1 MLIDTCIWSLALS
14 GKRQR
19 DKAITAKL
27 TAVINA
33 GNAQIIGPIRQ
44 ELLSGYSDRN
54 QFLKLKAQL
63 EHFPEEA
70 VLGEDYVTAAEF
82 SNHCRVNGVQGS
94 HTDFLICPR
103 MLSIANFTDF
113 RDLFDN
119 LSSLSICIQFQS
131 DFKSR

>member
-1 MLIDTCIWSLALS
+1 MLIDTCIWSLALR
-14 GKRQR
+14 GKTPR

-33 GNAQIIGPIRQ
+33 GSAQLIGPIRQ

-63 EHFPEEA
+63 EHFPEES
-70 VLGEDYVTAAEF
+70 VVGEDYIAAAEF

-94 HTDFLICPR
+94 HTDFLICAVAAR
-103 MLSIANFTDF
+103 LEVEIFTTDKDF
-113 RDLFDN
+113 DHYELHLPIGLYGN
-119 LSSLSICIQFQS
+119 
-131 DFKSR
+131 